1 MEIIE
6 SNKLI
11 AEFMQ
16 IPKCKRCDDC
26 GSHQYGPSITF
37 HPSEMHYQDR
47 WDWLMPVVEKI
58 RADCNYLIS
67 IRFNRKLFTT
77 TTTIACFENK
87 WHKDLEHHGEG
98 ITSVYAAVISFIQ
111 WHKDNSK

>member
-1 MEIIE
+1 MEITE

-26 GSHQYGPSITF
+26 GSHQYGPSIIF
-37 HPSEMHYQDR
+37 HPSEMQYQDL
-47 WDWLMPVVEKI
+47 WSWLMPVVDKI
-58 RADCNYLIS
+58 ESLGFSCTIMCDNCLIKNTHTYKKKIFRTS
-67 IRFNRKLFTT
+67 ILGKTKIEAT
-77 TTTIACFENK
+77 YTAIVE
-87 WHKDLEHHGEG
+87 
-98 ITSVYAAVISFIQ
+98 FIQ